1 MVKDIVSGDMARDI
15 FKVVKTIYPIRRV
28 EITKSKLEQIATV

>member
-1 MVKDIVSGDMARDI
+1 MAREI

-28 EITKSKLEQIATV
+28 EITKSKLEQIAAV